1 MIKDIQTASFFLK
14 DGLNDNSSFRWCFC
28 PGDEGGPGDAEAG
41 SGGYG
46 GVADEDIGS
55 GVDDSLSV
63 DEARGVV
70 EAEAASRAQ
79 TAALSQAQRDAA
91 NQMSLFDPT
100 IDVAFNLDPSLV
112 DRQSLNELQQNYFN
126 MLDDVAAVDS
136 NLAQDLLDARSINTP
151 KYGIYN
157 PEAMNKLENRGL
169 RTFGLGYR
177 GAFEARSGKGQTR
190 ASYSPNDLTG
200 AGTDERSYNMA
211 MFQSFAK
218 ANPNLTTVE
227 AVAQHNAESPTLS
240 ISIND
245 VQSMGFDLNAPVGPQ
260 ADFREAVAQRGVAQG
275 IGLMAAGPMTG
286 LATIAT
292 DGKGVMGLV
301 AEELGIK
308 DKLDKLDVLPSYQ
321 DLALDVFGPSKDTMQ
336 PGSFGISPTT
346 ADLSTPTDSQ
356 IGYTDM
362 GLGSFAPDGNEFSQL
377 PISIQTQTAPVQ
389 EVQVAEKDAPRFPVR
404 DTTPDSV
411 IRTLGQIYKD
421 AEGNPDEKRA
431 RELLGI
437 GIA

>member
-1 MIKDIQTASFFLK
+1 
-14 DGLNDNSSFRWCFC
+14 
-28 PGDEGGPGDAEAG
+28 
-41 SGGYG
+41 
-46 GVADEDIGS
+46 
-55 GVDDSLSV
+55 
-63 DEARGVV
+63 
-70 EAEAASRAQ
+70 
-79 TAALSQAQRDAA
+79 
-91 NQMSLFDPT
+91 
-100 IDVAFNLDPSLV
+100 
-112 DRQSLNELQQNYFN
+112 
-126 MLDDVAAVDS
+126 
-136 NLAQDLLDARSINTP
+136 
-151 KYGIYN
+151 
-157 PEAMNKLENRGL
+157 
-169 RTFGLGYR
+169 
-177 GAFEARSGKGQTR
+177 
-190 ASYSPNDLTG
+190 
-200 AGTDERSYNMA
+200 
-211 MFQSFAK
+211 
-218 ANPNLTTVE
+218 
-227 AVAQHNAESPTLS
+227 
-240 ISIND
+240 
-245 VQSMGFDLNAPVGPQ
+245 
-260 ADFREAVAQRGVAQG
+260 
-275 IGLMAAGPMTG
+275 MTG

-346 ADLSTPTDSQ
+346 ADLSIPTDSQ